1 MAEYKCEMC
10 GGTMEVDQYATVAT
24 CEFCG
29 AQRVLPQ
36 SVVADAENIRRDGVL
51 NTARNKMQSNT
62 IFECQQALRLLQSIA
77 GWKNADELARQCRQ
91 KLEQLNAVAEKER
104 VEKAKKNKKA
114 AKKLLRI
121 LIIALIAGV
130 LLLVLT
136 ALVMNFA
143 VPQMKKAE
151 MYKDA
156 LEDMEDGEYGT
167 AIDQFIELE
176 GYKDSAEKIL
186 ECEMEI
192 LEGCEIG
199 DTIYL
204 GQYTYDAGYGEGGI
218 RWLVLDIQDGKAL
231 VISKCVL
238 TTGFFHKYNEPVLWE
253 DCTLRIW
260 LNETFMDQAFTEE
273 EQKLIVRST
282 VENIGHDGAP
292 CDSTEDYVFL
302 LSEEEVLR
310 YFESADRRKCAKTPY
325 VDKYAY
331 EELWMTRDTNQNKVM
346 YITDRGYFDMANVHS
361 DSSVDLGGVRP
372 AMWIEI
378 DP

>member
-1 MAEYKCEMC
+1 MAQLKCEMC
-10 GGTMEVDQYATVAT
+10 GGVMEIDELATVAT
-24 CEFCG
+24 CEYCG
-29 AQRVLPQ
+29 AQRALPQ
-36 SVVADAENIRRDGVL
+36 SAESQRRKNLMD
-51 NTARNKMQSNT
+51 TARRKIQSNS
-62 IFECQQALRLLQSIA
+62 IFECKQALLILQTMK
-77 GWKNADELARQCRQ
+77 GWKTADELTLQCRQ
-91 KLEQLNAVAEKER
+91 KLEQLEFAAKKER

-151 MYKDA
+151 KYKDA
-156 LEDMEDGEYGT
+156 LEYMEDGEYGT

-192 LEGCEIG
+192 LEDCEIG
-199 DTIYL
+199 DTICL
-204 GQYTYDAGYGEGGI
+204 GQYAYDAGYGEGGI

-231 VISKCVL
+231 VISKWVL
-238 TTGFFHKYNEPVLWE
+238 ERSFFHKYNESVLWE
-253 DCTLRIW
+253 DSTLRTW
-260 LNETFMDQAFTEE
+260 LNEDFMDRAFTEE
-273 EQKLIVRST
+273 EQELIVKST
-282 VENIGHDGAP
+282 VENTGHDGEP

-325 VDKYAY
+325 VDRYAY
-331 EELWMTRDTNQNKVM
+331 EELWMTRDTNQNKVR
-346 YITDRGYFDMANVHS
+346 YITDWGYFDMANVHS
-361 DSSVDLGGVRP
+361 DSWADQGGVRP
-372 AMWIEI
+372 AMWI
-378 DP
+378 DLNS